1 MSLNAEGLVLR
12 YSYVVSISLKPKIL
26 KSMIFPKKL
35 DGLNK
40 YFPHTAQECLVVLEL
55 PLVVHAVVHHS

>member
-12 YSYVVSISLKPKIL
+12 YSYVVSISLIDDFDF
-26 KSMIFPKKL
+26 SQKL
-35 DGLNK
+35 DGLNE